1 MKFPVV
7 ANVVVVAAAVDGN
20 AVVVVAAAVDGNASV
35 VVTDVVVV
43 LPVVTV
49 GGSLNGGNV

>member
-35 VVTDVVVV
+35 VVADVVVV